1 MSCLLDQWGPEK
13 LQAHFKS
20 IQAFYKSKRDCML
33 AAAELHLKGLAE
45 WYVPPAGMFLWITV
59 AGIKDTNK
67 LITEGGMQQG
77 VILLPGK
84 HFMVDPEKPS
94 PHFRASYTVATPD
107 EINTVSNCI
116 VTLKRLKIINWCCKL
131 SI

>member
-1 MSCLLDQWGPEK
+1 
-13 LQAHFKS
+13 
-20 IQAFYKSKRDCML
+20 ML